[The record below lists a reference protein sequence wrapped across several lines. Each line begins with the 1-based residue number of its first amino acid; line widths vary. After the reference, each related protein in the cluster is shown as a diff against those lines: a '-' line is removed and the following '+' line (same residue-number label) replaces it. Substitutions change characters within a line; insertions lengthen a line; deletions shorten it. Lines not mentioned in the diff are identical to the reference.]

1 MKIKD
6 VIRIIRSLESDCE
19 PTGVRQQETSRTSE
33 KKSINMQSGANS
45 AKERP
50 LLKK

>member
-19 PTGVRQQETSRTSE
+19 TTGVRQQETLAKGKKMCITS
-33 KKSINMQSGANS
+33 
-45 AKERP
+45 
-50 LLKK
+50 LLPGILTVHGVE

>member
-19 PTGVRQQETSRTSE
+19 TTGVRQQEESTTRQ

>member
-19 PTGVRQQETSRTSE
+19 TTGVRQQETSAKGE
-33 KKSINMQSGANS
+33 KRSINRLGG
-45 AKERP
+45 
-50 LLKK
+50 

>member
-19 PTGVRQQETSRTSE
+19 PTGVRQQETSAKGE
-33 KKSINMQSGANS
+33 KRSINKLGG
-45 AKERP
+45 
-50 LLKK
+50 